1 MAALKYWVWLTTLPG
16 LGERAKLQLLAHFGS
31 PEEIYF
37 APEGELLLAEGITKL
52 QAALLADKSL
62 DRAEKVLED
71 CARDGQFLLTMDDAG
86 YPARLRNI
94 YDPPLLLYG
103 KGSLPLF
110 DDEVAV
116 TVVGTR
122 DCTPYGVRA
131 ASQLGYELARQGAL
145 LVSGMAKGIDGE
157 ALKGALRA
165 GGFTAAVLGGG
176 ADVVYPAAN
185 RRLYEDIA
193 ATGVI
198 LSEYPPGT
206 EPRGDHFPVRNR
218 LLSALSLA
226 TVVVEAPEKSGALIT
241 AATAL
246 EQGREVFAVPGPF
259 DAPKSRGCNTLIREC
274 VCFFFD
280 AWDVLS
286 FYESRFPHKL
296 RSLRATIPPLPKGLF
311 APKLENSAEELE
323 RLVYEKAHRLY
334 GDELP
339 KIVQDR
345 IDLELP
351 GIIQRFREEC
361 PDVDVDI
368 RMADHVDVPYELLAQ
383 GKMDAILVSPQDE
396 GQYEWVHL
404 ADDPMFAVLP
414 KDFDT
419 QGMTA
424 FPLAAFEARDFIMPS
439 QGFDKDIMR
448 IFNRIGVKP
457 HILPTW
463 VDDPTVIS
471 MVSHGLGVS
480 MMTELTVR
488 GRTDG
493 VKLLPV
499 EPASSREL
507 GLAVRLFYASSD
519 FFCHFIDCT
528 KRVVAEMQP

>member
-1 MAALKYWVWLTTLPG
+1 MESKKLEALLMAVDLGSFTKAAEVLGYTQSGLTHMMNSLEKEVGFTLLERG
-16 LGERAKLQLLAHFGS
+16 RSGVRLTEEGER
-31 PEEIYF
+31 I
-37 APEGELLLAEGITKL
+37 APAVREFL
-52 QAALLADKSL
+52 QAN
-62 DRAEKVLED
+62 
-71 CARDGQFLLTMDDAG
+71 
-86 YPARLRNI
+86 ARLDSVI
-94 YDPPLLLYG
+94 
-103 KGSLPLF
+103 
-110 DDEVAV
+110 EQV
-116 TVVGTR
+116 
-122 DCTPYGVRA
+122 A
-131 ASQLGYELARQGAL
+131 ASRTEIIR
-145 LVSGMAKGIDGE
+145 VSAY
-157 ALKGALRA
+157 AS
-165 GGFTAAVLGGG
+165 
-176 ADVVYPAAN
+176 
-185 RRLYEDIA
+185 IA
-193 ATGVI
+193 M
-198 LSEYPPGT
+198 
-206 EPRGDHFPVRNR
+206 H
-218 LLSALSLA
+218 
-226 TVVVEAPEKSGALIT
+226 
-241 AATAL
+241 
-246 EQGREVFAVPGPF
+246 
-259 DAPKSRGCNTLIREC
+259 
-274 VCFFFD
+274 
-280 AWDVLS
+280 W
-286 FYESRFPHKL
+286 
-296 RSLRATIPPLPKGLF
+296 
-311 APKLENSAEELE
+311 
-323 RLVYEKAHRLY
+323 
-334 GDELP
+334 
-339 KIVQDR
+339 
-345 IDLELP
+345 LP

-507 GLAVRLFYASSD
+507 GLAVRSLDAASD
-519 FFCHFIDCT
+519 GLRHFIDCT

>member
-1 MAALKYWVWLTTLPG
+1 MESKKLEALLMAADLGSFTKAAEVLGYTQSGLTHMMNSLEKEVGFTLLERG
-16 LGERAKLQLLAHFGS
+16 RSGVRLTEEGER
-31 PEEIYF
+31 I
-37 APEGELLLAEGITKL
+37 APAVREFL
-52 QAALLADKSL
+52 QAN
-62 DRAEKVLED
+62 
-71 CARDGQFLLTMDDAG
+71 
-86 YPARLRNI
+86 ARLDSVI
-94 YDPPLLLYG
+94 
-103 KGSLPLF
+103 KQ
-110 DDEVAV
+110 VASSRTEIIRV
-116 TVVGTR
+116 SA
-122 DCTPYGVRA
+122 Y
-131 ASQLGYELARQGAL
+131 AS
-145 LVSGMAKGIDGE
+145 
-157 ALKGALRA
+157 
-165 GGFTAAVLGGG
+165 
-176 ADVVYPAAN
+176 
-185 RRLYEDIA
+185 IA
-193 ATGVI
+193 M
-198 LSEYPPGT
+198 
-206 EPRGDHFPVRNR
+206 H
-218 LLSALSLA
+218 
-226 TVVVEAPEKSGALIT
+226 
-241 AATAL
+241 
-246 EQGREVFAVPGPF
+246 
-259 DAPKSRGCNTLIREC
+259 
-274 VCFFFD
+274 
-280 AWDVLS
+280 W
-286 FYESRFPHKL
+286 
-296 RSLRATIPPLPKGLF
+296 
-311 APKLENSAEELE
+311 
-323 RLVYEKAHRLY
+323 
-334 GDELP
+334 
-339 KIVQDR
+339 
-345 IDLELP
+345 LP

-507 GLAVRLFYASSD
+507 GLAVRSLDAASD
-519 FFCHFIDCT
+519 GLRHFIDCT

>member
-1 MAALKYWVWLTTLPG
+1 MESKKLEALMMSVDLGSFTRAAEVLGYTQSGLTHMMNSLEKEIGVP
-16 LGERAKLQLLAHFGS
+16 LLERGRSGVRLT
-31 PEEIYF
+31 
-37 APEGELLLAEGITKL
+37 PEGERVAPAIRDFLDSASRLD
-52 QAALLADKSL
+52 AALT
-62 DRAEKVLED
+62 
-71 CARDGQFLLTMDDAG
+71 QAG
-86 YPARLRNI
+86 DVRREAIR
-94 YDPPLLLYG
+94 
-103 KGSLPLF
+103 
-110 DDEVAV
+110 
-116 TVVGTR
+116 VGT
-122 DCTPYGVRA
+122 YASMGV
-131 ASQLGYELARQGAL
+131 
-145 LVSGMAKGIDGE
+145 
-157 ALKGALRA
+157 
-165 GGFTAAVLGGG
+165 
-176 ADVVYPAAN
+176 
-185 RRLYEDIA
+185 
-193 ATGVI
+193 
-198 LSEYPPGT
+198 
-206 EPRGDHFPVRNR
+206 H
-218 LLSALSLA
+218 
-226 TVVVEAPEKSGALIT
+226 
-241 AATAL
+241 
-246 EQGREVFAVPGPF
+246 
-259 DAPKSRGCNTLIREC
+259 
-274 VCFFFD
+274 
-280 AWDVLS
+280 W
-286 FYESRFPHKL
+286 
-296 RSLRATIPPLPKGLF
+296 
-311 APKLENSAEELE
+311 
-323 RLVYEKAHRLY
+323 
-334 GDELP
+334 
-339 KIVQDR
+339 
-345 IDLELP
+345 LP

-507 GLAVRLFYASSD
+507 GLAVRSLDAASD
-519 FFCHFIDCT
+519 GLRHFIDCT

>member
-1 MAALKYWVWLTTLPG
+1 MESKKLEALLMAVDLGSFTKAAEVLGYTQSGLTHMMNSLEKEVGFTLLERG
-16 LGERAKLQLLAHFGS
+16 RSGVRLTEEGER
-31 PEEIYF
+31 I
-37 APEGELLLAEGITKL
+37 APAVREFL
-52 QAALLADKSL
+52 QAN
-62 DRAEKVLED
+62 
-71 CARDGQFLLTMDDAG
+71 
-86 YPARLRNI
+86 ARLDSVI
-94 YDPPLLLYG
+94 
-103 KGSLPLF
+103 
-110 DDEVAV
+110 EQVASSRTEIIRV
-116 TVVGTR
+116 SA
-122 DCTPYGVRA
+122 Y
-131 ASQLGYELARQGAL
+131 AS
-145 LVSGMAKGIDGE
+145 
-157 ALKGALRA
+157 
-165 GGFTAAVLGGG
+165 
-176 ADVVYPAAN
+176 
-185 RRLYEDIA
+185 IA
-193 ATGVI
+193 M
-198 LSEYPPGT
+198 
-206 EPRGDHFPVRNR
+206 H
-218 LLSALSLA
+218 
-226 TVVVEAPEKSGALIT
+226 
-241 AATAL
+241 
-246 EQGREVFAVPGPF
+246 
-259 DAPKSRGCNTLIREC
+259 
-274 VCFFFD
+274 
-280 AWDVLS
+280 W
-286 FYESRFPHKL
+286 
-296 RSLRATIPPLPKGLF
+296 
-311 APKLENSAEELE
+311 
-323 RLVYEKAHRLY
+323 
-334 GDELP
+334 
-339 KIVQDR
+339 
-345 IDLELP
+345 LP

-471 MVSHGLGVS
+471 IVSHGLGVS

-507 GLAVRLFYASSD
+507 GLAVRSLDAASD
-519 FFCHFIDCT
+519 GLRHFIDCT

>member
-1 MAALKYWVWLTTLPG
+1 MESKKLEALLMAVDLGSFTKAAEVLGYTQSGLTHMMNSLEKEVGFTLLERG
-16 LGERAKLQLLAHFGS
+16 RSGVRLTEEGER
-31 PEEIYF
+31 I
-37 APEGELLLAEGITKL
+37 APAVREFL
-52 QAALLADKSL
+52 QAN
-62 DRAEKVLED
+62 
-71 CARDGQFLLTMDDAG
+71 
-86 YPARLRNI
+86 ARLDSVI
-94 YDPPLLLYG
+94 
-103 KGSLPLF
+103 
-110 DDEVAV
+110 EQVASSRTEIIRV
-116 TVVGTR
+116 SA
-122 DCTPYGVRA
+122 Y
-131 ASQLGYELARQGAL
+131 AS
-145 LVSGMAKGIDGE
+145 
-157 ALKGALRA
+157 
-165 GGFTAAVLGGG
+165 
-176 ADVVYPAAN
+176 
-185 RRLYEDIA
+185 IA
-193 ATGVI
+193 M
-198 LSEYPPGT
+198 
-206 EPRGDHFPVRNR
+206 H
-218 LLSALSLA
+218 
-226 TVVVEAPEKSGALIT
+226 
-241 AATAL
+241 
-246 EQGREVFAVPGPF
+246 
-259 DAPKSRGCNTLIREC
+259 
-274 VCFFFD
+274 
-280 AWDVLS
+280 W
-286 FYESRFPHKL
+286 
-296 RSLRATIPPLPKGLF
+296 
-311 APKLENSAEELE
+311 
-323 RLVYEKAHRLY
+323 
-334 GDELP
+334 
-339 KIVQDR
+339 
-345 IDLELP
+345 LP

-493 VKLLPV
+493 VKLMPV

-507 GLAVRLFYASSD
+507 GLAVRSLDAASD
-519 FFCHFIDCT
+519 GLRHFIDCT

>member
-1 MAALKYWVWLTTLPG
+1 MESKKLEALLMAVDLGSFTKAAEVLGYTQSGLTHMMNSLEKEVGFTLLERG
-16 LGERAKLQLLAHFGS
+16 RSGVRLTEEGER
-31 PEEIYF
+31 I
-37 APEGELLLAEGITKL
+37 APAVREFL
-52 QAALLADKSL
+52 QAN
-62 DRAEKVLED
+62 
-71 CARDGQFLLTMDDAG
+71 
-86 YPARLRNI
+86 ARLDSVI
-94 YDPPLLLYG
+94 
-103 KGSLPLF
+103 
-110 DDEVAV
+110 EQVASSRTEIIRV
-116 TVVGTR
+116 SA
-122 DCTPYGVRA
+122 Y
-131 ASQLGYELARQGAL
+131 AS
-145 LVSGMAKGIDGE
+145 
-157 ALKGALRA
+157 
-165 GGFTAAVLGGG
+165 
-176 ADVVYPAAN
+176 
-185 RRLYEDIA
+185 IA
-193 ATGVI
+193 M
-198 LSEYPPGT
+198 
-206 EPRGDHFPVRNR
+206 H
-218 LLSALSLA
+218 
-226 TVVVEAPEKSGALIT
+226 
-241 AATAL
+241 
-246 EQGREVFAVPGPF
+246 
-259 DAPKSRGCNTLIREC
+259 
-274 VCFFFD
+274 
-280 AWDVLS
+280 W
-286 FYESRFPHKL
+286 
-296 RSLRATIPPLPKGLF
+296 
-311 APKLENSAEELE
+311 
-323 RLVYEKAHRLY
+323 
-334 GDELP
+334 
-339 KIVQDR
+339 
-345 IDLELP
+345 LP

-463 VDDPTVIS
+463 VDDPNVIS

-507 GLAVRLFYASSD
+507 GLAVRSLDAASD
-519 FFCHFIDCT
+519 GLRHFIDCT

>member
-1 MAALKYWVWLTTLPG
+1 MESKKLEALLMAVDLGSFTKAAEVLGYTQSGLTHMMNSLEKEVGFTLLERG
-16 LGERAKLQLLAHFGS
+16 RSGVRLTEEGER
-31 PEEIYF
+31 I
-37 APEGELLLAEGITKL
+37 APAVREFL
-52 QAALLADKSL
+52 QAN
-62 DRAEKVLED
+62 
-71 CARDGQFLLTMDDAG
+71 
-86 YPARLRNI
+86 ARLDSVI
-94 YDPPLLLYG
+94 
-103 KGSLPLF
+103 
-110 DDEVAV
+110 EQVASSRTEIIRV
-116 TVVGTR
+116 SA
-122 DCTPYGVRA
+122 Y
-131 ASQLGYELARQGAL
+131 AS
-145 LVSGMAKGIDGE
+145 
-157 ALKGALRA
+157 
-165 GGFTAAVLGGG
+165 
-176 ADVVYPAAN
+176 
-185 RRLYEDIA
+185 IA
-193 ATGVI
+193 M
-198 LSEYPPGT
+198 
-206 EPRGDHFPVRNR
+206 H
-218 LLSALSLA
+218 
-226 TVVVEAPEKSGALIT
+226 
-241 AATAL
+241 
-246 EQGREVFAVPGPF
+246 
-259 DAPKSRGCNTLIREC
+259 
-274 VCFFFD
+274 
-280 AWDVLS
+280 W
-286 FYESRFPHKL
+286 
-296 RSLRATIPPLPKGLF
+296 
-311 APKLENSAEELE
+311 
-323 RLVYEKAHRLY
+323 
-334 GDELP
+334 
-339 KIVQDR
+339 
-345 IDLELP
+345 LP

-507 GLAVRLFYASSD
+507 GLAVRSLDAASD
-519 FFCHFIDCT
+519 GLRHFIDCT
-528 KRVVAEMQP
+528 KRVVAEMQT

>member
-1 MAALKYWVWLTTLPG
+1 MESKKLEALLMAVDLGSFTKAAEVLGYTQSGLTHMMNSLEKEVGFTLLERG
-16 LGERAKLQLLAHFGS
+16 RSGVRLTEEGER
-31 PEEIYF
+31 I
-37 APEGELLLAEGITKL
+37 APAVREFL
-52 QAALLADKSL
+52 QAN
-62 DRAEKVLED
+62 
-71 CARDGQFLLTMDDAG
+71 
-86 YPARLRNI
+86 ARLDSVI
-94 YDPPLLLYG
+94 
-103 KGSLPLF
+103 
-110 DDEVAV
+110 EQVASSRTEIIRV
-116 TVVGTR
+116 SA
-122 DCTPYGVRA
+122 Y
-131 ASQLGYELARQGAL
+131 AS
-145 LVSGMAKGIDGE
+145 
-157 ALKGALRA
+157 
-165 GGFTAAVLGGG
+165 
-176 ADVVYPAAN
+176 
-185 RRLYEDIA
+185 IA
-193 ATGVI
+193 M
-198 LSEYPPGT
+198 
-206 EPRGDHFPVRNR
+206 H
-218 LLSALSLA
+218 
-226 TVVVEAPEKSGALIT
+226 
-241 AATAL
+241 
-246 EQGREVFAVPGPF
+246 
-259 DAPKSRGCNTLIREC
+259 
-274 VCFFFD
+274 
-280 AWDVLS
+280 W
-286 FYESRFPHKL
+286 
-296 RSLRATIPPLPKGLF
+296 
-311 APKLENSAEELE
+311 
-323 RLVYEKAHRLY
+323 
-334 GDELP
+334 
-339 KIVQDR
+339 
-345 IDLELP
+345 LP

-424 FPLAAFEARDFIMPS
+424 FPLAAVEARDFIMPS

-507 GLAVRLFYASSD
+507 GLAVRSLDAASD
-519 FFCHFIDCT
+519 GLRHFIDCT

>member
-1 MAALKYWVWLTTLPG
+1 MESKKLEALLMAVDLGSFTKAAEVLGYTQSGLTHMMNSLEKEVGFTLLERG
-16 LGERAKLQLLAHFGS
+16 RSGVRLTEEGER
-31 PEEIYF
+31 I
-37 APEGELLLAEGITKL
+37 APAVREFL
-52 QAALLADKSL
+52 QAN
-62 DRAEKVLED
+62 
-71 CARDGQFLLTMDDAG
+71 
-86 YPARLRNI
+86 ARLDSVI
-94 YDPPLLLYG
+94 
-103 KGSLPLF
+103 
-110 DDEVAV
+110 EQVASSRTEIIRV
-116 TVVGTR
+116 SA
-122 DCTPYGVRA
+122 Y
-131 ASQLGYELARQGAL
+131 AS
-145 LVSGMAKGIDGE
+145 
-157 ALKGALRA
+157 
-165 GGFTAAVLGGG
+165 
-176 ADVVYPAAN
+176 
-185 RRLYEDIA
+185 IA
-193 ATGVI
+193 M
-198 LSEYPPGT
+198 
-206 EPRGDHFPVRNR
+206 H
-218 LLSALSLA
+218 
-226 TVVVEAPEKSGALIT
+226 
-241 AATAL
+241 
-246 EQGREVFAVPGPF
+246 
-259 DAPKSRGCNTLIREC
+259 
-274 VCFFFD
+274 
-280 AWDVLS
+280 W
-286 FYESRFPHKL
+286 
-296 RSLRATIPPLPKGLF
+296 
-311 APKLENSAEELE
+311 
-323 RLVYEKAHRLY
+323 
-334 GDELP
+334 
-339 KIVQDR
+339 
-345 IDLELP
+345 LP

-488 GRTDG
+488 GHTDG

-507 GLAVRLFYASSD
+507 GLAVRSLDAASD
-519 FFCHFIDCT
+519 GLRHFIDCT

>member
-1 MAALKYWVWLTTLPG
+1 MESKKLEALLMAVDLGSFTKAAEVLGYTQSGLTHMMNSLEKEVGFTLLERG
-16 LGERAKLQLLAHFGS
+16 RSGVRLTEEGER
-31 PEEIYF
+31 I
-37 APEGELLLAEGITKL
+37 APAVREFL
-52 QAALLADKSL
+52 QAN
-62 DRAEKVLED
+62 
-71 CARDGQFLLTMDDAG
+71 
-86 YPARLRNI
+86 ARL
-94 YDPPLLLYG
+94 D
-103 KGSLPLF
+103 SLI
-110 DDEVAV
+110 EQVASSRTEIIRV
-116 TVVGTR
+116 SA
-122 DCTPYGVRA
+122 Y
-131 ASQLGYELARQGAL
+131 AS
-145 LVSGMAKGIDGE
+145 
-157 ALKGALRA
+157 
-165 GGFTAAVLGGG
+165 
-176 ADVVYPAAN
+176 
-185 RRLYEDIA
+185 IA
-193 ATGVI
+193 M
-198 LSEYPPGT
+198 
-206 EPRGDHFPVRNR
+206 H
-218 LLSALSLA
+218 
-226 TVVVEAPEKSGALIT
+226 
-241 AATAL
+241 
-246 EQGREVFAVPGPF
+246 
-259 DAPKSRGCNTLIREC
+259 
-274 VCFFFD
+274 
-280 AWDVLS
+280 W
-286 FYESRFPHKL
+286 
-296 RSLRATIPPLPKGLF
+296 
-311 APKLENSAEELE
+311 
-323 RLVYEKAHRLY
+323 
-334 GDELP
+334 
-339 KIVQDR
+339 
-345 IDLELP
+345 LP

-507 GLAVRLFYASSD
+507 GLAVRSLDAASD
-519 FFCHFIDCT
+519 GLRHFIDCT

>member
-1 MAALKYWVWLTTLPG
+1 MESKKLEALLMAVDLGSFTKAAEVLGYTQSGLTHMMNSLEKEVGFTLLERG
-16 LGERAKLQLLAHFGS
+16 RSGVRLTEEGER
-31 PEEIYF
+31 I
-37 APEGELLLAEGITKL
+37 APAVREFL
-52 QAALLADKSL
+52 QAN
-62 DRAEKVLED
+62 
-71 CARDGQFLLTMDDAG
+71 
-86 YPARLRNI
+86 ARLDSVI
-94 YDPPLLLYG
+94 
-103 KGSLPLF
+103 
-110 DDEVAV
+110 EQVASSRTEIIRV
-116 TVVGTR
+116 SA
-122 DCTPYGVRA
+122 Y
-131 ASQLGYELARQGAL
+131 AS
-145 LVSGMAKGIDGE
+145 
-157 ALKGALRA
+157 
-165 GGFTAAVLGGG
+165 
-176 ADVVYPAAN
+176 
-185 RRLYEDIA
+185 IA
-193 ATGVI
+193 M
-198 LSEYPPGT
+198 
-206 EPRGDHFPVRNR
+206 H
-218 LLSALSLA
+218 
-226 TVVVEAPEKSGALIT
+226 
-241 AATAL
+241 
-246 EQGREVFAVPGPF
+246 
-259 DAPKSRGCNTLIREC
+259 
-274 VCFFFD
+274 
-280 AWDVLS
+280 W
-286 FYESRFPHKL
+286 
-296 RSLRATIPPLPKGLF
+296 
-311 APKLENSAEELE
+311 
-323 RLVYEKAHRLY
+323 
-334 GDELP
+334 
-339 KIVQDR
+339 
-345 IDLELP
+345 LP

-368 RMADHVDVPYELLAQ
+368 RMADHVDAPYELLAQ

-507 GLAVRLFYASSD
+507 GLAVRSLDAASD
-519 FFCHFIDCT
+519 GLRHFIDCT

>member
-1 MAALKYWVWLTTLPG
+1 MESKKLEALLMAVDLGSFTKAAEVLGYTQSGLTHMMNSLEKEVGFTLLDRG
-16 LGERAKLQLLAHFGS
+16 RSGVRLTEEGER
-31 PEEIYF
+31 I
-37 APEGELLLAEGITKL
+37 APAVREFL
-52 QAALLADKSL
+52 QAN
-62 DRAEKVLED
+62 
-71 CARDGQFLLTMDDAG
+71 
-86 YPARLRNI
+86 ARLDSVI
-94 YDPPLLLYG
+94 
-103 KGSLPLF
+103 
-110 DDEVAV
+110 EQVASSRTEIIRV
-116 TVVGTR
+116 SA
-122 DCTPYGVRA
+122 Y
-131 ASQLGYELARQGAL
+131 AS
-145 LVSGMAKGIDGE
+145 
-157 ALKGALRA
+157 
-165 GGFTAAVLGGG
+165 
-176 ADVVYPAAN
+176 
-185 RRLYEDIA
+185 IA
-193 ATGVI
+193 M
-198 LSEYPPGT
+198 
-206 EPRGDHFPVRNR
+206 H
-218 LLSALSLA
+218 
-226 TVVVEAPEKSGALIT
+226 
-241 AATAL
+241 
-246 EQGREVFAVPGPF
+246 
-259 DAPKSRGCNTLIREC
+259 
-274 VCFFFD
+274 
-280 AWDVLS
+280 W
-286 FYESRFPHKL
+286 
-296 RSLRATIPPLPKGLF
+296 
-311 APKLENSAEELE
+311 
-323 RLVYEKAHRLY
+323 
-334 GDELP
+334 
-339 KIVQDR
+339 
-345 IDLELP
+345 LP

-499 EPASSREL
+499 EPASSRER
-507 GLAVRLFYASSD
+507 GLAVRSLDAASD
-519 FFCHFIDCT
+519 GLRHFIDCT

>member
-206 EPRGDHFPVRNR
+206 EPKGDHFPVRNR

-259 DAPKSRGCNTLIREC
+259 DAPKSRGCNALIREGAGL
-274 VCFFFD
+274 VCE

-296 RSLRATIPPLPKGLF
+296 RPLRATIPPLPK
-311 APKLENSAEELE
+311 ARSRRAT
-323 RLVYEKAHRLY
+323 RLPFRCRRRPRPPRRYCRCWIFHRTPPDSPTIRSRCCPFCKRIY
-334 GDELP
+334 PPLP
-339 KIVQDR
+339 MTR
-345 IDLELP
+345 HCWP
-351 GIIQRFREEC
+351 SCRC
-361 PDVDVDI
+361 
-368 RMADHVDVPYELLAQ
+368 
-383 GKMDAILVSPQDE
+383 
-396 GQYEWVHL
+396 
-404 ADDPMFAVLP
+404 AVCC
-414 KDFDT
+414 
-419 QGMTA
+419 
-424 FPLAAFEARDFIMPS
+424 R
-439 QGFDKDIMR
+439 R
-448 IFNRIGVKP
+448 
-457 HILPTW
+457 
-463 VDDPTVIS
+463 
-471 MVSHGLGVS
+471 
-480 MMTELTVR
+480 
-488 GRTDG
+488 
-493 VKLLPV
+493 
-499 EPASSREL
+499 
-507 GLAVRLFYASSD
+507 
-519 FFCHFIDCT
+519 
-528 KRVVAEMQP
+528 

>member
-1 MAALKYWVWLTTLPG
+1 MESKKLEALLMAVDLGSFTKAAEVLGYTQSGLTHMMNSLEKEVGFTLLERG
-16 LGERAKLQLLAHFGS
+16 RSGVRLTEEGER
-31 PEEIYF
+31 I
-37 APEGELLLAEGITKL
+37 APAVREFL
-52 QAALLADKSL
+52 QAN
-62 DRAEKVLED
+62 
-71 CARDGQFLLTMDDAG
+71 
-86 YPARLRNI
+86 ARLDSVIEQVASSRTEVI
-94 YDPPLLLYG
+94 RVSAYA
-103 KGSLPLF
+103 SIAMHWLP
-110 DDEVAV
+110 A
-116 TVVGTR
+116 
-122 DCTPYGVRA
+122 
-131 ASQLGYELARQGAL
+131 
-145 LVSGMAKGIDGE
+145 
-157 ALKGALRA
+157 
-165 GGFTAAVLGGG
+165 
-176 ADVVYPAAN
+176 
-185 RRLYEDIA
+185 
-193 ATGVI
+193 
-198 LSEYPPGT
+198 
-206 EPRGDHFPVRNR
+206 
-218 LLSALSLA
+218 
-226 TVVVEAPEKSGALIT
+226 
-241 AATAL
+241 
-246 EQGREVFAVPGPF
+246 
-259 DAPKSRGCNTLIREC
+259 
-274 VCFFFD
+274 
-280 AWDVLS
+280 
-286 FYESRFPHKL
+286 
-296 RSLRATIPPLPKGLF
+296 
-311 APKLENSAEELE
+311 
-323 RLVYEKAHRLY
+323 
-334 GDELP
+334 
-339 KIVQDR
+339 
-345 IDLELP
+345 
-351 GIIQRFREEC
+351 IIQRFREEC

-507 GLAVRLFYASSD
+507 GLAVRSLDAASD
-519 FFCHFIDCT
+519 GLRHFIDCT

>member
-1 MAALKYWVWLTTLPG
+1 MESKKLEALLMAVDLGSFTKAAEVLGYTQSGLTHMMNSLEKEVGFTLLERG
-16 LGERAKLQLLAHFGS
+16 RSGVRLTEEGER
-31 PEEIYF
+31 I
-37 APEGELLLAEGITKL
+37 APAVREFL
-52 QAALLADKSL
+52 QAN
-62 DRAEKVLED
+62 
-71 CARDGQFLLTMDDAG
+71 
-86 YPARLRNI
+86 ARLDSVI
-94 YDPPLLLYG
+94 
-103 KGSLPLF
+103 
-110 DDEVAV
+110 EQVASSRTEIIRV
-116 TVVGTR
+116 SA
-122 DCTPYGVRA
+122 Y
-131 ASQLGYELARQGAL
+131 AS
-145 LVSGMAKGIDGE
+145 
-157 ALKGALRA
+157 
-165 GGFTAAVLGGG
+165 
-176 ADVVYPAAN
+176 
-185 RRLYEDIA
+185 IA
-193 ATGVI
+193 M
-198 LSEYPPGT
+198 
-206 EPRGDHFPVRNR
+206 H
-218 LLSALSLA
+218 
-226 TVVVEAPEKSGALIT
+226 
-241 AATAL
+241 
-246 EQGREVFAVPGPF
+246 
-259 DAPKSRGCNTLIREC
+259 
-274 VCFFFD
+274 
-280 AWDVLS
+280 W
-286 FYESRFPHKL
+286 
-296 RSLRATIPPLPKGLF
+296 
-311 APKLENSAEELE
+311 
-323 RLVYEKAHRLY
+323 
-334 GDELP
+334 
-339 KIVQDR
+339 
-345 IDLELP
+345 LP

-507 GLAVRLFYASSD
+507 GLAVRSLDAASDSLR
-519 FFCHFIDCT
+519 HFIDCT

>member
-1 MAALKYWVWLTTLPG
+1 MESKKLEALLMAVDLGSFTKAAEVLGYTQSGLTHMMNSLEKEVGFTLLERG
-16 LGERAKLQLLAHFGS
+16 RSGVRLTEEGER
-31 PEEIYF
+31 I
-37 APEGELLLAEGITKL
+37 APAVREFL
-52 QAALLADKSL
+52 QAN
-62 DRAEKVLED
+62 
-71 CARDGQFLLTMDDAG
+71 
-86 YPARLRNI
+86 ARLDSVI
-94 YDPPLLLYG
+94 
-103 KGSLPLF
+103 
-110 DDEVAV
+110 EQVASSRTEIIRV
-116 TVVGTR
+116 SA
-122 DCTPYGVRA
+122 Y
-131 ASQLGYELARQGAL
+131 AS
-145 LVSGMAKGIDGE
+145 
-157 ALKGALRA
+157 
-165 GGFTAAVLGGG
+165 
-176 ADVVYPAAN
+176 
-185 RRLYEDIA
+185 
-193 ATGVI
+193 
-198 LSEYPPGT
+198 
-206 EPRGDHFPVRNR
+206 
-218 LLSALSLA
+218 
-226 TVVVEAPEKSGALIT
+226 
-241 AATAL
+241 
-246 EQGREVFAVPGPF
+246 
-259 DAPKSRGCNTLIREC
+259 
-274 VCFFFD
+274 
-280 AWDVLS
+280 
-286 FYESRFPHKL
+286 
-296 RSLRATIPPLPKGLF
+296 
-311 APKLENSAEELE
+311 
-323 RLVYEKAHRLY
+323 
-334 GDELP
+334 
-339 KIVQDR
+339 IVMHW
-345 IDLELP
+345 LP

-507 GLAVRLFYASSD
+507 GLAVRSLDAASD
-519 FFCHFIDCT
+519 GLRHFIDCT

>member
-1 MAALKYWVWLTTLPG
+1 MESKKLEALLMAVDLGSFTKAAEVLGYTQSGLTHMMNSLEKEVGFTLLERG
-16 LGERAKLQLLAHFGS
+16 RSGVRLTEEGER
-31 PEEIYF
+31 I
-37 APEGELLLAEGITKL
+37 APAVREFL
-52 QAALLADKSL
+52 QAN
-62 DRAEKVLED
+62 
-71 CARDGQFLLTMDDAG
+71 
-86 YPARLRNI
+86 ARLDSVI
-94 YDPPLLLYG
+94 
-103 KGSLPLF
+103 
-110 DDEVAV
+110 EQVASSRTEIIRV
-116 TVVGTR
+116 SA
-122 DCTPYGVRA
+122 Y
-131 ASQLGYELARQGAL
+131 AS
-145 LVSGMAKGIDGE
+145 
-157 ALKGALRA
+157 
-165 GGFTAAVLGGG
+165 
-176 ADVVYPAAN
+176 
-185 RRLYEDIA
+185 IA
-193 ATGVI
+193 M
-198 LSEYPPGT
+198 
-206 EPRGDHFPVRNR
+206 H
-218 LLSALSLA
+218 
-226 TVVVEAPEKSGALIT
+226 
-241 AATAL
+241 
-246 EQGREVFAVPGPF
+246 
-259 DAPKSRGCNTLIREC
+259 
-274 VCFFFD
+274 
-280 AWDVLS
+280 W
-286 FYESRFPHKL
+286 
-296 RSLRATIPPLPKGLF
+296 
-311 APKLENSAEELE
+311 
-323 RLVYEKAHRLY
+323 
-334 GDELP
+334 
-339 KIVQDR
+339 
-345 IDLELP
+345 LP

-493 VKLLPV
+493 VELLPV

-507 GLAVRLFYASSD
+507 GLAVRSLDAASD
-519 FFCHFIDCT
+519 GLRHFIDCT

>member
-1 MAALKYWVWLTTLPG
+1 MESKKLEALLMAVDLGSFTKAAEVLGYTQSGLTHMMNSLEKEVGFTLLERG
-16 LGERAKLQLLAHFGS
+16 RSGVRLTEEGER
-31 PEEIYF
+31 I
-37 APEGELLLAEGITKL
+37 APAVREFL
-52 QAALLADKSL
+52 QAN
-62 DRAEKVLED
+62 
-71 CARDGQFLLTMDDAG
+71 
-86 YPARLRNI
+86 ARLDSVI
-94 YDPPLLLYG
+94 
-103 KGSLPLF
+103 
-110 DDEVAV
+110 EQVASSRTEIIRV
-116 TVVGTR
+116 SA
-122 DCTPYGVRA
+122 Y
-131 ASQLGYELARQGAL
+131 AS
-145 LVSGMAKGIDGE
+145 
-157 ALKGALRA
+157 
-165 GGFTAAVLGGG
+165 
-176 ADVVYPAAN
+176 
-185 RRLYEDIA
+185 IA
-193 ATGVI
+193 M
-198 LSEYPPGT
+198 
-206 EPRGDHFPVRNR
+206 H
-218 LLSALSLA
+218 
-226 TVVVEAPEKSGALIT
+226 
-241 AATAL
+241 
-246 EQGREVFAVPGPF
+246 
-259 DAPKSRGCNTLIREC
+259 
-274 VCFFFD
+274 
-280 AWDVLS
+280 W
-286 FYESRFPHKL
+286 
-296 RSLRATIPPLPKGLF
+296 
-311 APKLENSAEELE
+311 
-323 RLVYEKAHRLY
+323 
-334 GDELP
+334 
-339 KIVQDR
+339 
-345 IDLELP
+345 LP

-457 HILPTW
+457 HILSTW

-507 GLAVRLFYASSD
+507 GLAVRSLDAASD
-519 FFCHFIDCT
+519 GLRHFIDCT

>member
-1 MAALKYWVWLTTLPG
+1 MESKKLEALLMAVDLGSFTKAAEVLGYTQSGLTHMMNSLEKEVGFTLLERG
-16 LGERAKLQLLAHFGS
+16 RSGVRLTEEGER
-31 PEEIYF
+31 I
-37 APEGELLLAEGITKL
+37 APAVREFL
-52 QAALLADKSL
+52 QAN
-62 DRAEKVLED
+62 
-71 CARDGQFLLTMDDAG
+71 
-86 YPARLRNI
+86 ARLDSVI
-94 YDPPLLLYG
+94 
-103 KGSLPLF
+103 
-110 DDEVAV
+110 EQVASSRTEIIRV
-116 TVVGTR
+116 SA
-122 DCTPYGVRA
+122 Y
-131 ASQLGYELARQGAL
+131 AS
-145 LVSGMAKGIDGE
+145 
-157 ALKGALRA
+157 
-165 GGFTAAVLGGG
+165 
-176 ADVVYPAAN
+176 
-185 RRLYEDIA
+185 IA
-193 ATGVI
+193 M
-198 LSEYPPGT
+198 
-206 EPRGDHFPVRNR
+206 H
-218 LLSALSLA
+218 
-226 TVVVEAPEKSGALIT
+226 
-241 AATAL
+241 
-246 EQGREVFAVPGPF
+246 
-259 DAPKSRGCNTLIREC
+259 
-274 VCFFFD
+274 
-280 AWDVLS
+280 W
-286 FYESRFPHKL
+286 
-296 RSLRATIPPLPKGLF
+296 
-311 APKLENSAEELE
+311 
-323 RLVYEKAHRLY
+323 
-334 GDELP
+334 
-339 KIVQDR
+339 
-345 IDLELP
+345 LP

-507 GLAVRLFYASSD
+507 GLAVRSLDAAND
-519 FFCHFIDCT
+519 GLRHFIDCT